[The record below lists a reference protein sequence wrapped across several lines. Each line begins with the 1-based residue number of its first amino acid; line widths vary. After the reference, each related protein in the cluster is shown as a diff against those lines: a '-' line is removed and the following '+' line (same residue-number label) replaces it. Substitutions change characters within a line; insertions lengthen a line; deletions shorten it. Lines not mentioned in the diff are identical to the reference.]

1 MQQKQSQTS
10 SIRSTTKRKPKEV
23 HNIGHDY
30 FYGRE
35 AEQFSFYRVPKMIL
49 FDKRFRGVSAEAK
62 LLYGILLDRM
72 SLSLKNNWVDDR
84 GRVYIIFTI
93 DEIMQALG
101 CADNKATKLM
111 EELEHKAGLIERK
124 RRGLGKPSLIF
135 LKDFATLPKA
145 ES

>member
-1 MQQKQSQTS
+1 M
-10 SIRSTTKRKPKEV
+10 PK
-23 HNIGHDY
+23 I
-30 FYGRE
+30 
-35 AEQFSFYRVPKMIL
+35 IL
-49 FDKRFRGVSAEAK
+49 FDKRFRGISADAK

-72 SLSLKNNWVDDR
+72 SLSLKNNWVDDK

-93 DEIMQALG
+93 DEVMQALG